1 MMEAL
6 ILERLQNGPVKI
18 RPHQEE
24 HIVKLIQILQR
35 SLCYLD
41 TSAMGLG
48 KTYITIAVA
57 MYYQIKLLVVGPKI
71 SEGVWNKAV
80 EASGANMVAF
90 ITKDALRSRGSRQPK
105 HGYLERWHD
114 GKKTQFAVTKKFK
127 RFVEDGGFL
136 VIDEGHHMRNNSAQ
150 HRAAATLTNYIATQE
165 SCRSRFAILTATP
178 TSAIDQTIN
187 ISRLMGFLTADKL
200 LGRARDGSKVLDGL
214 QELIDVCSA
223 LDEDATSYI
232 LSENRYYNDKIAK
245 DTAVKLFNDIIVAY
259 MSSAA
264 KPALLSIEVDRKN
277 GYYNLDPKNRADF
290 LSSLGN
296 LEIASKYDR
305 TTKAINQK
313 IDLGVHKKRYNV
325 MTERRK
331 IEMMKVPIFHRL
343 ARATLEE
350 NKNHKVIIGV
360 HFKDTLNL
368 LAESLRDYNPIV
380 LQGSVAGRDR
390 ELLVEQFQIN
400 PKKRLIIAIMSVMSE
415 SISLH
420 DTAGDM
426 PRFKFFSPSFD
437 LLQMYQ
443 ACGRA
448 VRDGDS
454 TKSDVTIRFVYVKEG
469 ELERH
474 IYDALANKS
483 RILKGAL
490 ICKTGVVLPSDF
502 EDFIED

>member
-1 MMEAL
+1 MSDKE
-6 ILERLQNGPVKI
+6 ILRHLQKGSVDI
-18 RPHQEE
+18 RPHQTE
-24 HIVKLIQILQR
+24 HVVKLVKILQR

-48 KTYITIAVA
+48 KTYVTIAVA
-57 MYYQIKLLVVGPKI
+57 MYYGMKLLVVGPKD
-71 SEGVWNKAV
+71 SEGVWKKAV
-80 EASGANMVAF
+80 KESGANMVAF
-90 ITKDALRSRGSRQPK
+90 ITKDALRSRGNRQPK

-114 GKKTQFAVTKKFK
+114 GKKTQFAVTEKFVD
-127 RFVEDGGFL
+127 FVEKGGFL

-150 HRAAATLTNYIATQE
+150 YRAAAALSNYIASQE

-178 TSAIDQTIN
+178 TSAVDQTIN
-187 ISRLMGFLTADKL
+187 ISRLMGFMTADKL
-200 LGRARDGSKVLDGL
+200 LGKGRDGSKVLDGL
-214 QELIDVCSA
+214 QELVDVCST
-223 LDEDATSYI
+223 LDDEATSYI
-232 LSENRYYNDKIAK
+232 LNENRYYNDKIAK
-245 DTAVKLFNDIIVAY
+245 DTAVKLFNNIIVNY

-264 KPALLSIEVDRKN
+264 KPAVLTINVDRKN
-277 GYYNLDPKNRADF
+277 GYYNLDPSNRAEF

-296 LEIASKYDR
+296 LEIAAKYDR
-305 TTKAINQK
+305 TAKAINGK
-313 IDLGVHKKRYNV
+313 LRVSRKRYNV

-343 ARATLEE
+343 AYSTLE
-350 NKNHKVIIGV
+350 KNDSNKVIIGV
-360 HFKDTLNL
+360 HFIDTLNVL
-368 LAESLRDYNPIV
+368 TESLRDYDPIV
-380 LQGSVAGRDR
+380 LQGSVSGSDR
-390 ELLVEQFQIN
+390 ELLVEQFQTN
-400 PKKRLIIAIMSVMSE
+400 PERRLIIAIMSVMSE

-420 DTAGDM
+420 DTIGGM

-490 ICKTGVVLPSDF
+490 ISKEGVILPSDF
-502 EDFIED
+502 EDFIEED